1 MRVGPCKK
9 ADHWRTDA
17 LQLWCWWRLLR
28 VSWTARRLKQSIL
41 KEINLEYSLEGQMLK
56 QKLQYLGH
64 LMGRANSLENTLM
77 LGKIEGKR
85 SRGRQRMR
93 WLDSITDP
101 MNMNLRVL
109 QERWRTGKPGVLQF
123 MGLQR
128 VGLYLV
134 NKQQHAVKSSTTE
147 LYLQPVWIDI
157 HQQLFLGTS
166 QFLSHCIALLYLTQ
180 SAGNN

>member
-1 MRVGPCKK
+1 
-9 ADHWRTDA
+9 
-17 LQLWCWWRLLR
+17 
-28 VSWTARRLKQSIL
+28 
-41 KEINLEYSLEGQMLK
+41 MLK

-109 QERWRTGKPGVLQF
+109 QER
-123 MGLQR
+123 
-128 VGLYLV
+128 
-134 NKQQHAVKSSTTE
+134 
-147 LYLQPVWIDI
+147 
-157 HQQLFLGTS
+157 
-166 QFLSHCIALLYLTQ
+166 
-180 SAGNN
+180 